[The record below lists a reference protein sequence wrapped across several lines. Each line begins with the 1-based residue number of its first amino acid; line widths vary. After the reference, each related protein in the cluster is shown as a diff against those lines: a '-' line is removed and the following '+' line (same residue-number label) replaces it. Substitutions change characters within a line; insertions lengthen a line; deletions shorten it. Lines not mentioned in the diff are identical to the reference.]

1 MKRTIA
7 FLLALVMLLSLMACG
22 KKSEEAKTAE
32 EPTEAA
38 EASETAE
45 APETS
50 GMTAGEEAAANES
63 AAAGED
69 TDDGTIVENGIAR
82 TPCSSLDEINNALG
96 GKLCKPVTVDS
107 VDVSM
112 ELDKDENGVE
122 FGTYIFSISDIYC
135 GVRFSPDF
143 NADLSG
149 VVKEDGTSLFEGME
163 GDFTMEYMA
172 EYCSMF
178 VEEYNKHTGKNLTAC
193 EYKQELLKLYPSLK
207 RWNLPTDAVPHADH
221 PMKKVFIDEVNSL
234 GIAELHV
241 DNLYALPGSFIN
253 QAYSINGNEVKLL
266 DDSATYWGT
275 QVQKADGRCYG
286 VACDERYILVS
297 EYGMDGA
304 DAEIVLFKRR

>member
-163 GDFTMEYMA
+163 GDFTMEY
-172 EYCSMF
+172 EG
-178 VEEYNKHTGKNLTAC
+178 T
-193 EYKQELLKLYPSLK
+193 ELAHWVTVDGQYVLL
-207 RWNLPTDAVPHADH
+207 
-221 PMKKVFIDEVNSL
+221 VNSNEKQL
-234 GIAELHV
+234 FEPLLEELKV
-241 DNLYALPGSFIN
+241 LSSG
-253 QAYSINGNEVKLL
+253 
-266 DDSATYWGT
+266 
-275 QVQKADGRCYG
+275 
-286 VACDERYILVS
+286 
-297 EYGMDGA
+297 
-304 DAEIVLFKRR
+304 AEITQDPETGEYTVVEHE